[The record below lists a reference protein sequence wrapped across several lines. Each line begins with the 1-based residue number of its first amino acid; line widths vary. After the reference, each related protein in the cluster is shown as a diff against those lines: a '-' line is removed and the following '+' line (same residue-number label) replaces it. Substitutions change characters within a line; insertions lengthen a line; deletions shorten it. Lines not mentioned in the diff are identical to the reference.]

1 MIYRRPKSYSIT
13 LKRAHALL
21 KIPKSSNSNTSI
33 ENDIVNNRPSRE
45 QIQSAFRTAAKL
57 HHPDLINTTNSKIK
71 MNDKN
76 TTFREC
82 HEARELLLDYYT
94 RRKYIHPEILQ
105 SVKDK
110 PPPDYMEE
118 GSWSSVLNSIKSNR
132 SFQVEACMRLSLC
145 LALAVGTYMHDLNK
159 PKRLEMQKRRRD
171 AQYAQFGPQPR
182 F

>member
-1 MIYRRPKSYSIT
+1 MGDAV
-13 LKRAHALL
+13 L
-21 KIPKSSNSNTSI
+21 
-33 ENDIVNNRPSRE
+33 NNRPSRE

-57 HHPDLINTTNSKIK
+57 HHPDLINTNAKIK
-71 MNDKN
+71 MNDTN

-82 HEARELLLDYYT
+82 HEARELLLDYYV
-94 RRKYIHPEILQ
+94 RRKFVHPEILQ

-118 GSWSSVLNSIKSNR
+118 GSWSSVLNSIASNR
-132 SFQVEACMRLSLC
+132 KFQIEACMRLSLC
-145 LALAVGTYMHDLNK
+145 LALAIGTYMHDQNK

-182 F
+182 Y

>member
-1 MIYRRPKSYSIT
+1 
-13 LKRAHALL
+13 
-21 KIPKSSNSNTSI
+21 
-33 ENDIVNNRPSRE
+33 
-45 QIQSAFRTAAKL
+45 
-57 HHPDLINTTNSKIK
+57 
-71 MNDKN
+71 
-76 TTFREC
+76 
-82 HEARELLLDYYT
+82 LLLDYYI
-94 RRKYIHPEILQ
+94 RRNFVHPEILQ

-110 PPPDYMEE
+110 PSPDYMEE

-182 F
+182 YWPWRVLWGIEEWIYAVDKTSFLSPFIYRW